1 MLMKRFRCLVPVLV
15 LLMVSVNAAPPPSIT
30 AEGTSA
36 LSTFFAD
43 AVMRGDV
50 PGVVAIV
57 VDRDKVLYHQAFG
70 KQNAAKNVPMARDT
84 IFRIASMTKAVTS
97 IGVMQLVEQGKIGL
111 DDDVSRY
118 LPRLKS
124 PQVFSKIDEEAG
136 TYQTQPAKRP
146 ITIRQLLTHTSGIGY
161 SWSDHGLN
169 IAQKK
174 TGATND
180 SELPLVNEP
189 GAQWTYGASTRVLGE
204 VIEKITGQRI
214 DAYLAAHI
222 LGPLGMRDTTY
233 TVPPEKYSRVVTVH
247 QKANNAITETQNPTP
262 IPATIRGDGG
272 LFSTAADYGRFVQM
286 ILNRGQLGGVR
297 ILEERTVAEIS
308 KNQTGTV
315 KVRLQPTADPL
326 RSKPYPLGAGED
338 VWGLGF
344 QIAAPKSPQPSMR
357 SPGSMSWAGINN
369 TFYWI
374 DPQKQIGAVILMQM
388 LPFYD
393 DAALRVLNGFEER
406 VYRNLK

>member
-1 MLMKRFRCLVPVLV
+1 MKHLLAIVAVLG
-15 LLMVSVNAAPPPSIT
+15 LMVGVKAVPSASLT
-30 AEGTSA
+30 TEGSSA
-36 LSTFFAD
+36 LSTFFTD
-43 AVMRGDV
+43 AVARGEV
-50 PGVVAIV
+50 PSVVAMV
-57 VDRDKVLYHQAFG
+57 VDRDKVLYHEAFG
-70 KQNAAKNVPMARDT
+70 KQNVAKNLPMAKDT

-97 IGVMQLVEQGKIGL
+97 VGVMQLVEQGKVGL
-111 DDDVSRY
+111 DDEISKY

-124 PQVFSKIDEEAG
+124 PEVLSKVDERAA

-161 SWSDHGLN
+161 SWSDHGLA

-174 TGATND
+174 PGATND

-204 VIEKITGQRI
+204 LVEKVSGEKI
-214 DAYLAAHI
+214 DAYLDTHVTT
-222 LGPLGMRDTTY
+222 PLGMRDTTY
-233 TVPPEKYSRVVTVH
+233 TVPKAKYSRVVTLN
-247 QKANNAITETQNPTP
+247 QKANGKIAETQNPDP

-272 LFSTAADYGRFVQM
+272 LFSTATDYSRFVQM
-286 ILNRGQLGGVR
+286 ILNKGQLGTVR
-297 ILEERTVAEIS
+297 ILKEATVAEMGR
-308 KNQTGTV
+308 NQIGSV
-315 KVRLQPTADPL
+315 KVRLQPSAEPL

-344 QIAAPKSPQPSMR
+344 QLAAPKTPNPSMR

-374 DPQKQIGAVILMQM
+374 DPQKQVGAVILMQM

-393 DAALRVLNGFEER
+393 EGAIRALQGFEER
-406 VYRNLK
+406 VYRNLN

>member
-1 MLMKRFRCLVPVLV
+1 MKRAFLLLPVL
-15 LLMVSVNAAPPPSIT
+15 LLFVTLKAAPLLL
-30 AEGTSA
+30 TSNGATA

-43 AVMRGDV
+43 SVSRGDV

-57 VDRDKVLYHQAFG
+57 VDRDKVLYHEAFG
-70 KQNAAKNVPMARDT
+70 KMNTAKNVPMAKDT

-97 IGVMQLVEQGKIGL
+97 VGVMQLVEQGKIGL
-111 DDDVSRY
+111 DDEVSKF
-118 LPRLKS
+118 LPRLKT
-124 PQVFSKIDEEAG
+124 PQVFGTYDEHAG
-136 TYQTQPAKRP
+136 TYDTHAAKKS

-204 VIEKITGQRI
+204 LVEKVTGERI
-214 DAYLAAHI
+214 DAYLETHVT
-222 LGPLGMRDTTY
+222 GPLGMRDTTY
-233 TVPPEKYSRVVTVH
+233 TVPAAKYSRVITTN
-247 QKANNAITETQNPTP
+247 QRANGAITETQNPDP

-272 LFSTAADYGRFVQM
+272 LFSTAADYSRFVQM
-286 ILNRGQLGGVR
+286 VLNKGQLGSVR
-297 ILEERTVAEIS
+297 ILKESTIAEMS
-308 KNQTGTV
+308 KNQIGSV

-326 RSKPYPLGAGED
+326 RSRPYPLGAGED

-344 QIAAPKSPQPSMR
+344 QIAAPKSPNPSMR
-357 SPGSMSWAGINN
+357 SLGSLSWAGINN

-374 DPQKQIGAVILMQM
+374 DVQKQIGAVILMQV

-393 DAALRVLNGFEER
+393 DAAIGILQGTEKLIYQNVH
-406 VYRNLK
+406 

>member
-1 MLMKRFRCLVPVLV
+1 MKQLLAIVAVLA
-15 LLMVSVNAAPPPSIT
+15 LMVGVKAVPPLT
-30 AEGTSA
+30 FTNEGSSA
-36 LSTFFAD
+36 LSTFLGD
-43 AVMRGDV
+43 AVARGDV
-50 PGVVAIV
+50 PGIVAIV
-57 VDRDKVLYHQAFG
+57 VDRDKVLYHEAFG
-70 KQNAAKNVPMARDT
+70 KQNVAKNVPMAKDT

-97 IGVMQLVEQGKIGL
+97 VGVMQLVEQGKLGL
-111 DDDVSRY
+111 DDDVSKY
-118 LPRLKS
+118 LPRLKN
-124 PQVFSKIDEEAG
+124 PQVFSKVDEKAG
-136 TYQTQPAKRP
+136 TYLTQPAKRP
-146 ITIRQLLTHTSGIGY
+146 ITIRELLTHTSGVGY
-161 SWSDHGLN
+161 SWSDHGLA

-204 VIEKITGQRI
+204 VIEKITGERI
-214 DAYLAAHI
+214 DAYLEAHV
-222 LGPLGMRDTTY
+222 LGPLGMHDTSY
-233 TVPPEKYSRVVTVH
+233 TVPQDKYSRVITVH

-272 LFSTAADYGRFVQM
+272 LFSTASDYSRFVQM

-297 ILEERTVAEIS
+297 ILKESTVAEMS
-308 KNQTGTV
+308 KNQTGSV

-344 QIAAPKSPQPSMR
+344 QIAAPKIPNPSMR
-357 SPGSMSWAGINN
+357 SPGSLSWAGINN

-374 DPQKQIGAVILMQM
+374 DPQKQVGAVLLMQM

-393 DAALRVLNGFEER
+393 EAALRVLNGFEER

>member
-1 MLMKRFRCLVPVLV
+1 MKQLLAIVAVLA
-15 LLMVSVNAAPPPSIT
+15 LMVGVKAVPPVSLT
-30 AEGTSA
+30 TEGSSA
-36 LSTFFAD
+36 LSTFLGD
-43 AVMRGDV
+43 AVARGEV
-50 PGVVAIV
+50 PGVVAMV
-57 VDRDKVLYHQAFG
+57 VDRDKVLYHEAFG
-70 KQNAAKNVPMARDT
+70 KMNVAKNAPMAKDT
-84 IFRIASMTKAVTS
+84 LFRIASMTKAVTS
-97 IGVMQLVEQGKIGL
+97 VGVMQLVEQGKLGL
-111 DDDVSRY
+111 DDEVSKY

-124 PQVFSKIDEEAG
+124 PQVFGTVDERVG
-136 TYQTQPAKRP
+136 TYVTQPAKRP
-146 ITIRQLLTHTSGIGY
+146 ITIRQLLTHTSGVGY
-161 SWSDHGLN
+161 SWSDHGLA

-204 VIEKITGQRI
+204 VIEKITGERI
-214 DAYLAAHI
+214 DAYLETHI
-222 LGPLGMRDTTY
+222 FVPLGMRDTSY
-233 TVPPEKYSRVVTVH
+233 TVPPAKYSRVVTVH
-247 QKANNAITETQNPTP
+247 QKANNAVTETQNPTP

-272 LFSTAADYGRFVQM
+272 LFSTASDYSRFVQM

-297 ILEERTVAEIS
+297 ILKDSTVAEMS
-308 KNQTGTV
+308 KNQTGSV

-344 QIAAPKSPQPSMR
+344 QIAAPKTPNPSMR
-357 SPGSMSWAGINN
+357 SPGSLSWAGINN

-393 DAALRVLNGFEER
+393 EAALRVLNGFEQR
-406 VYRNLK
+406 VYTNLK

>member
-1 MLMKRFRCLVPVLV
+1 MKRLTALVSGVV
-15 LLMVSVNAAPPPSIT
+15 LLLIGVKAAPLLL
-30 AEGTSA
+30 TSDGATA

-43 AVMRGDV
+43 SVSRGDV

-57 VDRDKVLYHQAFG
+57 VDRDKVLYHEAFG
-70 KQNAAKNVPMARDT
+70 KMNRAKNVPMAKDT

-97 IGVMQLVEQGKIGL
+97 VGVMQLVEQGKVGL
-111 DDDVSRY
+111 DDDVSKF

-124 PQVFSKIDEEAG
+124 PQVFSKYDEHAG
-136 TYQTQPAKRP
+136 TYDTHAAKTS

-174 TGATND
+174 TGAVND
-180 SELPLVNEP
+180 SELPLVHEP

-204 VIEKITGQRI
+204 VIEKVTGERI
-214 DAYLAAHI
+214 DAYLEKHI
-222 LGPLGMRDTTY
+222 LGPLGMRDTSY
-233 TVPPEKYSRVVTVH
+233 TVPAAKYSRVVTTN
-247 QKANNAITETQNPTP
+247 QKANGTITETQNPDP

-272 LFSTAADYGRFVQM
+272 LFSTAADYSRFVQM

-297 ILEERTVAEIS
+297 ILKESTVAEMS
-308 KNQTGTV
+308 KNQIGSV

-344 QIAAPKSPQPSMR
+344 QIAAPKSPNPSMR

>member
-1 MLMKRFRCLVPVLV
+1 MKQLLALVAVIV
-15 LLMVSVNAAPPPSIT
+15 LMVGVNAVPPVSLT
-30 AEGTSA
+30 TEGSGA
-36 LSTFFAD
+36 LSSFFAD
-43 AVMRGDV
+43 AVARGEV
-50 PGVVAIV
+50 PGVVALV
-57 VDRDKVLYHQAFG
+57 VDRDKVLYHEAFG
-70 KQNAAKNVPMARDT
+70 KQNVAKSVPMAKDT

-97 IGVMQLVEQGKIGL
+97 VGVMQLVEQGKLGL
-111 DDDVSRY
+111 DDDVSKY

-124 PQVFSKIDEEAG
+124 PQVFSKVDEQAG
-136 TYQTQPAKRP
+136 SYQTQPAKRA

-161 SWSDHGLN
+161 SWSDHGLA

-174 TGATND
+174 IGATND

-204 VIEKITGQRI
+204 VIEKITGARI
-214 DAYLAAHI
+214 DAYLETHI
-222 LGPLGMRDTTY
+222 FVPLGMRDTSY

-272 LFSTAADYGRFVQM
+272 LFSTASDYSRFVQM
-286 ILNRGQLGGVR
+286 ILNRGQLGVVR
-297 ILEERTVAEIS
+297 ILKESTVAEMS
-308 KNQTGTV
+308 KNQTGSV
-315 KVRLQPTADPL
+315 KVRLQPTADLL

-344 QIAAPKSPQPSMR
+344 QIAAPKAPNPSMR
-357 SPGSMSWAGINN
+357 SPGSLSWAGINN
-369 TFYWI
+369 TYYWI

-393 DAALRVLNGFEER
+393 EAALRVLNGFEER

>member
-1 MLMKRFRCLVPVLV
+1 MKRPLALVPIVV
-15 LLMVSVNAAPPPSIT
+15 LLFVSVKAAPLLLTS
-30 AEGTSA
+30 EGSTA

-43 AVMRGDV
+43 AVARGDV
-50 PGVVAIV
+50 PGVVAMV
-57 VDRDKVLYHQAFG
+57 VDRDKVLYHEAFG
-70 KQNAAKNVPMARDT
+70 KMNTAKNVPMAKDT

-97 IGVMQLVEQGKIGL
+97 VGVMQLVEQGKVGL
-111 DDDVSRY
+111 DDDVATF

-124 PQVFSKIDEEAG
+124 PQVFGAVDEKAG
-136 TYQTQPAKRP
+136 TYDTHAAKKS

-180 SELPLVNEP
+180 SELPLVHEP
-189 GAQWTYGASTRVLGE
+189 GVQWTYGASTRVLGE
-204 VIEKITGQRI
+204 LIETITGERI
-214 DAYLAAHI
+214 DAYLETHI
-222 LGPLGMRDTTY
+222 LGPLGMRDTSY
-233 TVPPEKYSRVVTVH
+233 TVPQAKYSRVVTTN
-247 QKANNAITETQNPTP
+247 QKANGTITETQNPDP

-272 LFSTAADYGRFVQM
+272 LFSTAADYSRFVQM

-297 ILEERTVAEIS
+297 ILKDSTVAEMS
-308 KNQTGTV
+308 KNQIGSV

-326 RSKPYPLGAGED
+326 RSRPYPLGAGED

-344 QIAAPKSPQPSMR
+344 QIGAPKSPSPSMR
-357 SPGSMSWAGINN
+357 SPGSLSWAGINN

-374 DPQKQIGAVILMQM
+374 DVQKQIGAVILMQV

-393 DAALRVLNGFEER
+393 EAALRVLQGFEER
-406 VYRNLK
+406 VYKNLR

>member
-1 MLMKRFRCLVPVLV
+1 MKRLLAIVVVLG
-15 LLMVSVNAAPPPSIT
+15 LMVGVKAVPPASLT
-30 AEGTSA
+30 AEGSSA
-36 LSTFFAD
+36 LSTFFND
-43 AVMRGDV
+43 AVVRGDV
-50 PGVVAIV
+50 PGVVALV
-57 VDRDKVLYHQAFG
+57 VDRDKLLYHEAFG
-70 KQNAAKNVPMARDT
+70 KMNVAKNVPMAKDT

-97 IGVMQLVEQGKIGL
+97 VGVMQLVEQGKVAL
-111 DDDVSRY
+111 DDDVSKF

-124 PQVFSKIDEEAG
+124 PQVFSKVDEQSA

-146 ITIRQLLTHTSGIGY
+146 MTIRQLLTHTSGIGY
-161 SWSDHGLN
+161 SWSDHGLA

-189 GAQWTYGASTRVLGE
+189 GARWTYGASTRVLGE
-204 VIEKITGQRI
+204 VIEKITGERI
-214 DAYLAAHI
+214 DAYLEKHI
-222 LGPLGMRDTTY
+222 LAPLGMRDTTY
-233 TVPPEKYSRVVTVH
+233 TVPADKYSRVVTVH

-272 LFSTAADYGRFVQM
+272 LFSTAADYSRFVQM

-297 ILEERTVAEIS
+297 ILKESTVAEMS
-308 KNQTGTV
+308 KNQTGSV
-315 KVRLQPTADPL
+315 KVRLQPTADQL

-344 QIAAPKSPQPSMR
+344 QIAAPKMPNPSMR
-357 SPGSMSWAGINN
+357 SPGSLSWAGINN
-369 TFYWI
+369 TYYWI

-393 DAALRVLNGFEER
+393 EAALRVLNGFEER

>member
-1 MLMKRFRCLVPVLV
+1 MKRAFLLLPVL
-15 LLMVSVNAAPPPSIT
+15 LLFVTLKAAPLLLL
-30 AEGTSA
+30 TSNGATA

-43 AVMRGDV
+43 SVSRGDV

-57 VDRDKVLYHQAFG
+57 VDRDKVLYHEAFG
-70 KQNAAKNVPMARDT
+70 KMNTAKNVPMAKDT

-97 IGVMQLVEQGKIGL
+97 VGVMQLVEQGKIGL
-111 DDDVSRY
+111 DDEVSKF

-124 PQVFSKIDEEAG
+124 PQVFGTYDEHAG
-136 TYQTQPAKRP
+136 TYDTHAAKKS

-204 VIEKITGQRI
+204 LVEKVTGERI
-214 DAYLAAHI
+214 DAYLETHVT
-222 LGPLGMRDTTY
+222 GPLGMRDTTY
-233 TVPPEKYSRVVTVH
+233 TVPAAKYSRVVTTN
-247 QKANNAITETQNPTP
+247 QRANGAITETQNPDP

-272 LFSTAADYGRFVQM
+272 LFSTAADYSRFVQM
-286 ILNRGQLGGVR
+286 VLNKGQLGSVR
-297 ILEERTVAEIS
+297 ILKESTIAEMS
-308 KNQTGTV
+308 KNQIGSV

-344 QIAAPKSPQPSMR
+344 QIAAPKTPNPSMR
-357 SPGSMSWAGINN
+357 SPGSLSWAGINN

-374 DPQKQIGAVILMQM
+374 DPQKQIGAVILMQL

-393 DAALRVLNGFEER
+393 EAALRVLQGFEER
-406 VYRNLK
+406 VYKNLR

>member
-1 MLMKRFRCLVPVLV
+1 MKRHLALLPLVV
-15 LLMVSVNAAPPPSIT
+15 LLFVGVKAAPLLL
-30 AEGTSA
+30 TSNGSTA

-43 AVMRGDV
+43 AIARGDV

-57 VDRDKVLYHQAFG
+57 VDRDKVLYHEAFG
-70 KQNAAKNVPMARDT
+70 RMNTAKNAPMAKDT

-97 IGVMQLVEQGKIGL
+97 VGVMQLVEQGKVGL
-111 DDDVSRY
+111 DDDVAKF

-124 PQVFSKIDEEAG
+124 PQVFGKVDEKAG
-136 TYQTQPAKRP
+136 TYDTHPAKQS

-180 SELPLVNEP
+180 SELPLVHEP

-204 VIEKITGQRI
+204 LIEAITGERI
-214 DAYLAAHI
+214 DAYLEKHI
-222 LGPLGMRDTTY
+222 LAPLSMRDTGY
-233 TVPPEKYSRVVTVH
+233 TVPPAKYSRVVTTN
-247 QKANNAITETQNPTP
+247 QKANGRISETQNPDP

-272 LFSTAADYGRFVQM
+272 LFSTAADYSRFVQM

-297 ILEERTVAEIS
+297 ILKENTVAEMS
-308 KNQTGTV
+308 KNQIGRV

-326 RSKPYPLGAGED
+326 RSQPYPLGAGED

-344 QIAAPKSPQPSMR
+344 QIAAPKSPSPSMR
-357 SPGSMSWAGINN
+357 SPGSLSWAGINN

-374 DPQKQIGAVILMQM
+374 DPQKQVGAVILMQM

-393 DAALRVLNGFEER
+393 EAALRVLQGFEER

>member
-1 MLMKRFRCLVPVLV
+1 MKRTVFCVVVLMLVSLDAARTGPVLR
-15 LLMVSVNAAPPPSIT
+15 SSGPA
-30 AEGTSA
+30 A
-36 LSTFFAD
+36 LSQFFTDVIA
-43 AVMRGDV
+43 RGDV
-50 PGVVAIV
+50 PGIVAIV
-57 VDRDKVLYHQAFG
+57 VGPDKVLYHEAFG
-70 KQNAAKNVPMARDT
+70 KMNVAKNTPMAKDT

-97 IGVMQLVEQGKIGL
+97 VGVMQLVEQGKIGL
-111 DDDVSRY
+111 DDPVSKY
-118 LPRLKS
+118 LPRLAS
-124 PQVFSKIDEEAG
+124 PQVFSKVDEESG
-136 TYQTQPAKRP
+136 SYETKPATRP

-161 SWSDHGLN
+161 SWSDHGLA

-204 VIEKITGQRI
+204 LVEKLTSEKI
-214 DAYLAAHI
+214 DAYIDAHVA
-222 LGPLGMRDTTY
+222 GPLGMRDTTY
-233 TVPPEKYSRVVTVH
+233 TVPKQKYSRVVTLN
-247 QKANNAITETQNPTP
+247 QKANGKITETQNPNP

-272 LFSTAADYGRFVQM
+272 LFSTASDYSRFVQM
-286 ILNRGQLGGVR
+286 ILNKGQLGSVR
-297 ILEERTVAEIS
+297 VLKEATVAEMG
-308 KNQTGTV
+308 KNQIGSV
-315 KVRLQPTADPL
+315 KVRLQPSADPL

-344 QIAAPKSPQPSMR
+344 QLAAPRTPNPSMR

-374 DPQKQIGAVILMQM
+374 DPQKQVGAVILMQM

-393 DAALRVLNGFEER
+393 EGAIRTLQGFEER
-406 VYRNLK
+406 VYKNLN

>member
-1 MLMKRFRCLVPVLV
+1 MKRLLTVVAVFVLIV
-15 LLMVSVNAAPPPSIT
+15 GVNAVPPSSLT
-30 AEGTSA
+30 SEGSSA
-36 LSTFFAD
+36 LTTFFAD
-43 AVMRGDV
+43 AVTRGDV
-50 PGVVAIV
+50 PGVVALV
-57 VDRDKVLYHQAFG
+57 VDRDKVLYHEAFG
-70 KQNAAKNVPMARDT
+70 KMNVAKNVPMAKDT

-97 IGVMQLVEQGKIGL
+97 VGVMQLVEQGKVGL
-111 DDDVSRY
+111 DDDVSKF

-124 PQVFSKIDEEAG
+124 PQMFSKVDEQAG
-136 TYQTQPAKRP
+136 AYQTQPAKRP

-161 SWSDHGLN
+161 SWSDHGLA

-204 VIEKITGQRI
+204 VIEKITGERI
-214 DAYLAAHI
+214 DAYLERHI
-222 LGPLGMRDTTY
+222 FVPLGMRDTSY
-233 TVPPEKYSRVVTVH
+233 TVPAEKYSRVVTVH

-272 LFSTAADYGRFVQM
+272 LFSTAADYSRFVQV

-297 ILEERTVAEIS
+297 ILKESTIAEMS
-308 KNQTGTV
+308 KNQTGSV

-326 RSKPYPLGAGED
+326 RSKPYPQGAGED

-344 QIAAPKSPQPSMR
+344 QIAAPKTPNPSMR
-357 SPGSMSWAGINN
+357 SPGSLGWAGINN
-369 TFYWI
+369 TYYWI

-393 DAALRVLNGFEER
+393 EAALRVLNGFEER

>member
-1 MLMKRFRCLVPVLV
+1 MKRAFLLLPVL
-15 LLMVSVNAAPPPSIT
+15 LLFVTLKAAPLLLL
-30 AEGTSA
+30 TSNGATA

-43 AVMRGDV
+43 SVSRGDV

-57 VDRDKVLYHQAFG
+57 VDRDKVLYHEAFG
-70 KQNAAKNVPMARDT
+70 KMNTAKNVPMAKDT

-97 IGVMQLVEQGKIGL
+97 VGVMQLVEQGKIGL
-111 DDDVSRY
+111 DDEVSKF

-124 PQVFSKIDEEAG
+124 PQVFGTYDEHAG
-136 TYQTQPAKRP
+136 TYDTHAAKKS

-204 VIEKITGQRI
+204 LVEKVTGERI
-214 DAYLAAHI
+214 DAYLETHVT
-222 LGPLGMRDTTY
+222 GPLGMRDTTY
-233 TVPPEKYSRVVTVH
+233 TVPAAKYSRVITTN
-247 QKANNAITETQNPTP
+247 QRANGAITETQNPDP

-272 LFSTAADYGRFVQM
+272 LFSTAADYSRFVQM
-286 ILNRGQLGGVR
+286 VLNKGQLGSVR
-297 ILEERTVAEIS
+297 ILKESTIAEMS
-308 KNQTGTV
+308 KNQIGSV

-344 QIAAPKSPQPSMR
+344 QIAAPKTPNPSMR
-357 SPGSMSWAGINN
+357 SPGSLSWAGINN

-374 DPQKQIGAVILMQM
+374 DPQKQIGAVILMQL

-393 DAALRVLNGFEER
+393 EAALRVLQGFEER
-406 VYRNLK
+406 VYKNLR

>member
-1 MLMKRFRCLVPVLV
+1 MKQLLAIVAVLA
-15 LLMVSVNAAPPPSIT
+15 LMVGVKAVPPLTFSN
-30 AEGTSA
+30 EGSSA
-36 LSTFFAD
+36 LSTFLGD
-43 AVMRGDV
+43 AVARGDV
-50 PGVVAIV
+50 PGIVAIV
-57 VDRDKVLYHQAFG
+57 VDRDKVLYHEAFG
-70 KQNAAKNVPMARDT
+70 KQNVAKNVPMAKDT

-97 IGVMQLVEQGKIGL
+97 VGVMQLVEQGKLGL
-111 DDDVSRY
+111 DDDVSKY
-118 LPRLKS
+118 LPRLKN
-124 PQVFSKIDEEAG
+124 PQVFSKVDEKAG
-136 TYQTQPAKRP
+136 TYLTQPAKRP
-146 ITIRQLLTHTSGIGY
+146 ITIRELLTHTSGVGY
-161 SWSDHGLN
+161 SWSDHGLA

-204 VIEKITGQRI
+204 VIEKITGERI
-214 DAYLAAHI
+214 DAYLEAHV
-222 LGPLGMRDTTY
+222 LGPLGMHDTSY
-233 TVPPEKYSRVVTVH
+233 TVPQDKYSRVITVH

-272 LFSTAADYGRFVQM
+272 LFSTASDYSRFVQM

-297 ILEERTVAEIS
+297 ILKESTVAEMS
-308 KNQTGTV
+308 KNQTGSV

-344 QIAAPKSPQPSMR
+344 QIAAPKTPNPSMR
-357 SPGSMSWAGINN
+357 SPGSLSWAGINN

-374 DPQKQIGAVILMQM
+374 DPQKQVGAVLLMQM

-393 DAALRVLNGFEER
+393 EAALRVLNGLEER

>member
-1 MLMKRFRCLVPVLV
+1 MKRLLAFVPLVALLLV
-15 LLMVSVNAAPPPSIT
+15 GVKAAPLLL
-30 AEGTSA
+30 TSDGATA

-43 AVMRGDV
+43 AVVRGDV

-57 VDRDKVLYHQAFG
+57 VDRDKVLYHEAFG
-70 KQNAAKNVPMARDT
+70 KMNTAKNVPMAKDT
-84 IFRIASMTKAVTS
+84 IVRIASMTKAITS
-97 IGVMQLVEQGKIGL
+97 VGVMQLVEQGKVGL
-111 DDDVSRY
+111 DDDVSTFI
-118 LPRLKS
+118 PRLKN
-124 PQVFSKIDEEAG
+124 PQVFSKYDEHAG
-136 TYQTQPAKRP
+136 TYDTRAAKKA

-174 TGATND
+174 TGAIND
-180 SELPLVNEP
+180 SELPLVHEP
-189 GAQWTYGASTRVLGE
+189 GAQWTYGASTRVLGD
-204 VIEKITGQRI
+204 VIEKITGERI
-214 DAYLAAHI
+214 DVYLDRHI
-222 LGPLGMRDTTY
+222 LGPLGMHDTSY
-233 TVPPEKYSRVVTVH
+233 TVPPGKYSRVVTTN
-247 QKANNAITETQNPTP
+247 QKADGKITETQNPDP

-272 LFSTAADYGRFVQM
+272 LFSTAKDYSRFVQM

-297 ILEERTVAEIS
+297 ILKESTVAEIS
-308 KNQTGTV
+308 KNQIGSV

-326 RSKPYPLGAGED
+326 RSRPFPLGAGED

-344 QIAAPKSPQPSMR
+344 QIAAPKSPNPSMR

-393 DAALRVLNGFEER
+393 EAALRVLQGFEER
-406 VYRNLK
+406 VYKNLR

>member
-1 MLMKRFRCLVPVLV
+1 MKQLLAIVAVLALIV
-15 LLMVSVNAAPPPSIT
+15 GVKTAPPASLT
-30 AEGTSA
+30 TEGSSA
-36 LSTFFAD
+36 LSTFFTD
-43 AVMRGDV
+43 AVARGDV
-50 PGVVAIV
+50 PGVVALV
-57 VDRDKVLYHQAFG
+57 VDRDKVLYHEAFG
-70 KQNAAKNVPMARDT
+70 KMNVAKNVPMAKDT

-97 IGVMQLVEQGKIGL
+97 VGVMQLVEQGKVGL
-111 DDDVSRY
+111 DDDVSKF

-124 PQVFSKIDEEAG
+124 PQVFSTVDAQAG
-136 TYQTQPAKRP
+136 TYQTQAAKRP
-146 ITIRQLLTHTSGIGY
+146 MTIRQLLTHTSGIGY
-161 SWSDHGLN
+161 SWSDRGLA

-204 VIEKITGQRI
+204 VIEKISGQRI
-214 DAYLAAHI
+214 DAYLETHI
-222 LGPLGMRDTTY
+222 LAPLGMRDTTY
-233 TVPPEKYSRVVTVH
+233 TVPADKYSRVVTVH
-247 QKANNAITETQNPTP
+247 QKANNAITETQNPTA

-272 LFSTAADYGRFVQM
+272 LFSTATDYSRFVQM

-297 ILEERTVAEIS
+297 ILKESTVAEMS
-308 KNQTGTV
+308 KNQTGSV
-315 KVRLQPTADPL
+315 KVRLQPTADQL

-344 QIAAPKSPQPSMR
+344 QIAAPKTPNPSMR
-357 SPGSMSWAGINN
+357 SPGSLSWAGINN
-369 TFYWI
+369 TYYWI

-393 DAALRVLNGFEER
+393 EAALRMLNGFEER

>member
-1 MLMKRFRCLVPVLV
+1 MKQLLAIVAVLALIV
-15 LLMVSVNAAPPPSIT
+15 GVKTAPPASLT
-30 AEGTSA
+30 TEGSSA
-36 LSTFFAD
+36 LSTFFTD
-43 AVMRGDV
+43 AVARGDV
-50 PGVVAIV
+50 PGVVALV
-57 VDRDKVLYHQAFG
+57 VDRDKVLYHEAFG
-70 KQNAAKNVPMARDT
+70 KMNVAKNVPMAKDT

-97 IGVMQLVEQGKIGL
+97 VGVMQLVEQGKVGL
-111 DDDVSRY
+111 DDDVSKF

-124 PQVFSKIDEEAG
+124 PQVFSTVDAQAG
-136 TYQTQPAKRP
+136 TYQTQAAKRP
-146 ITIRQLLTHTSGIGY
+146 MTIRQLLTHTSGIGY
-161 SWSDHGLN
+161 SWSDRGLA

-204 VIEKITGQRI
+204 VIEKISGQRI
-214 DAYLAAHI
+214 DAYLETHI
-222 LGPLGMRDTTY
+222 LAPLGMRDTTY
-233 TVPPEKYSRVVTVH
+233 TVRADKYSRVVTVH

-272 LFSTAADYGRFVQM
+272 LFSTATDYSRFVQM

-297 ILEERTVAEIS
+297 ILKESTVAEMS
-308 KNQTGTV
+308 KNQTGSV
-315 KVRLQPTADPL
+315 KVRLQPTADQL

-344 QIAAPKSPQPSMR
+344 QIAAPKTPNPSMR
-357 SPGSMSWAGINN
+357 SPGSLSWAGINN
-369 TFYWI
+369 TYYWI

-393 DAALRVLNGFEER
+393 EAALRMLNGFEER

>member
-1 MLMKRFRCLVPVLV
+1 MKLLLAIVAVLALMISVKAVPPASLTTEGSSVLSSF
-15 LLMVSVNAAPPPSIT
+15 LADSVT
-30 AEGTSA
+30 
-36 LSTFFAD
+36 
-43 AVMRGDV
+43 RGDV
-50 PGVVAIV
+50 PGVVALV
-57 VDRDKVLYHQAFG
+57 VDRDKVLYLEAFG
-70 KQNAAKNVPMARDT
+70 KMNVARSVPMARDT

-97 IGVMQLVEQGKIGL
+97 VGVMQLVEQGKLGL
-111 DDDVSRY
+111 DDDVSKY

-124 PQVFSKIDEEAG
+124 PLVFSKVDEQAG
-136 TYQTQPAKRP
+136 SYQTQPAKRP

-161 SWSDHGLN
+161 SWSDRGLS

-204 VIEKITGQRI
+204 VIEKITGERI
-214 DAYLAAHI
+214 DAYLETHI
-222 LGPLGMRDTTY
+222 FVPLGMRDTSY

-272 LFSTAADYGRFVQM
+272 LFSTASDYSRFVQM

-297 ILEERTVAEIS
+297 ILKESTVAEMS
-308 KNQTGTV
+308 KNQTGSV
-315 KVRLQPTADPL
+315 KVRLQPTADLL

-344 QIAAPKSPQPSMR
+344 QIAAPKTPNPSMR
-357 SPGSMSWAGINN
+357 SPGSLSWAGINN
-369 TFYWI
+369 TYYWI

-393 DAALRVLNGFEER
+393 EAALRVLNGFEER

>member
-1 MLMKRFRCLVPVLV
+1 MKQLLAIVAVLV
-15 LLMVSVNAAPPPSIT
+15 LMVGVNAVPPVSLT
-30 AEGTSA
+30 TEGSGA
-36 LSTFFAD
+36 LSSFFAESV
-43 AVMRGDV
+43 ARGDV
-50 PGVVAIV
+50 PGVVALV
-57 VDRDKVLYHQAFG
+57 VDRDKVLYHEAFG
-70 KQNAAKNVPMARDT
+70 KMNVAKSVPMAKDT

-97 IGVMQLVEQGKIGL
+97 VGVMQLVEQGKLGL
-111 DDDVSRY
+111 DDDVSKY

-124 PQVFSKIDEEAG
+124 PQVFSKVDEQTG
-136 TYQTQPAKRP
+136 SYQTQPAKRP

-161 SWSDHGLN
+161 SWSDHGLA

-174 TGATND
+174 IGATND

-204 VIEKITGQRI
+204 VIEKITGARI
-214 DAYLAAHI
+214 DAYLETHI
-222 LGPLGMRDTTY
+222 FVPLGMRDTSY

-272 LFSTAADYGRFVQM
+272 LFSTASDYSRFVQM

-297 ILEERTVAEIS
+297 ILKESTVAEMS
-308 KNQTGTV
+308 KNQTGSV
-315 KVRLQPTADPL
+315 KVRLQPTADLL

-344 QIAAPKSPQPSMR
+344 QIAAPKAPNPSMR
-357 SPGSMSWAGINN
+357 SPGSLSWAGINN
-369 TFYWI
+369 TYYWI
-374 DPQKQIGAVILMQM
+374 DPQKQMGAVILMQM

-393 DAALRVLNGFEER
+393 EAALRVLNGFEER